1 MEWVNAVVVI
11 AVLLMALHQKKR
23 VKAMEK
29 TLAVQKEQLASQANM
44 LAVHK
49 DMLASQR
56 EVLASYR
63 DLVVDTEPPVDRDI
77 PEEPTGGAKTTDE
90 EVRFRKRQE
99 MAEEKSKFEREVQ
112 ERTKTMEWYEKEFS
126 IGLDALLELFL
137 HVPLRV
143 RESIIRKMAPSV
155 IRKGFK
161 RLSDTEFRA

>member
-23 VKAMEK
+23 VKALEK
-29 TLAVQKEQLASQANM
+29 TLAVQKEQVASQANM

-63 DLVVDTEPPVDRDI
+63 ELVVDTEPPTDRDRE
-77 PEEPTGGAKTTDE
+77 EEPTAGAKTADE
-90 EVRFRKRQE
+90 EIKLRKRKE
-99 MAEEKSKFEREVQ
+99 MAEEKSKFQKEVQ

-143 RESIIRKMAPSV
+143 RESIIGKMAPSV

>member
-23 VKAMEK
+23 VKALEK
-29 TLAVQKEQLASQANM
+29 TLALQKEQLASQANV
-44 LAVHK
+44 LAAHK

-63 DLVVDTEPPVDRDI
+63 DLVDDTKPPIDREI
-77 PEEPTGGAKTTDE
+77 QEEPTEGAKTTE
-90 EVRFRKRQE
+90 EEIRFRKRQE

-126 IGLDALLELFL
+126 VGLDALLELFL

-143 RESIIRKMAPSV
+143 RESIIRKMPNSV
-155 IRKGFK
+155 LKKGFK